1 MGLFD
6 RWQQRSATP
15 VEFTNEDVVFLGGSY
30 SGEKV
35 TAKNAIQLVPVWSAV
50 QLIAGTVGS
59 LPLRVYRTNTDG
71 TRVEAPRHSAARLL
85 ASPNKY
91 MAGDELIETVMAHL
105 LLWGNAFILK
115 TKIDGQLVE
124 LFPMPPHRV
133 KVDRDKRTGLPY
145 YVVDGKEGPYDER
158 TFIHI
163 RGMSFDG
170 LVGMSPIQMARQSL
184 GTYSAASR
192 YQGRFWKNNATP
204 GGVLTH
210 PSRLSPDA
218 AERLRAQWQAAHSGD
233 NANRVAILEE
243 GMKYDSLSLPL
254 ADSRLLE
261 SMDANVLDVAR
272 IYNLPAHFLQTSAA
286 GSSLT
291 YSSTE
296 MLGRHYTSFTLRR
309 WLNRVE
315 RSLMRDPD
323 LFSSNGLGA
332 QMSCSFDTTDLTR
345 GDNKT
350 IADIN
355 LAMFKAGVLTR
366 DEVRAEMNR
375 APLEGPADMADPLE
389 GQPTDP
395 ETDPN
400 PVDEGAVVASD
411 GVSGDA

>member
-1 MGLFD
+1 MGLLD
-6 RWQQRSATP
+6 RFQRRSAVP
-15 VEFTNEDVVFLGGSY
+15 VEFVNDEAVFLGGTFA
-30 SGEKV
+30 GEKV
-35 TAKNAIQLVPVWSAV
+35 TAKNAVQLVPVWSAV

-59 LPLRVYRTNTDG
+59 LPLRVYRTDSNG
-71 TRVEAPRHSAARLL
+71 QRVEAPNHRAAKLL
-85 ASPNKY
+85 ASPNPY
-91 MAGDELIETVMAHL
+91 MAGDELVETVLAHL
-105 LLWGNAFILK
+105 LLWGNAFLLK
-115 TKIDGQLVE
+115 TKVDGQLVE

-133 KVDRDKRTGLPY
+133 KVDRDKRTGTPL
-145 YVVDGKEGPYDER
+145 YVIDEKDGPYDQR

-170 LVGMSPIQMARQSL
+170 LVGMSPIQMARQAL

-210 PSRLSPDA
+210 PQRLSPEA

-243 GMKYDSLSLPL
+243 GMAYQSLSLPL
-254 ADSRLLE
+254 SDSKLLE
-261 SMDANVLDVAR
+261 AMDASVLDVAR

-296 MLGRHYTSFTLRR
+296 MLGRHYTAFTLRR

-315 RSLMRDPD
+315 RSLMRDAD
-323 LFSSNGLGA
+323 LFSTNGLGS
-332 QMSCSFDTTDLTR
+332 QFSVGFDTTDLTR

-350 IADIN
+350 IADIQ
-355 LAMFKAGVLTR
+355 LALYREGVITR
-366 DEVRAEMNR
+366 DEIRAELGR
-375 APLEGPADMADPLE
+375 GPIDLAPDAPADTVQDS
-389 GQPTDP
+389 
-395 ETDPN
+395 
-400 PVDEGAVVASD
+400 VDAVV
-411 GVSGDA
+411 DAPSA

>member
-1 MGLFD
+1 MGLLD
-6 RWQQRSATP
+6 RFQRRSAVP
-15 VEFTNEDVVFLGGSY
+15 VEFVNDEAVFLGGTFA
-30 SGEKV
+30 GEKV
-35 TAKNAIQLVPVWSAV
+35 TAKNAVQLVPVWSAV

-59 LPLRVYRTNTDG
+59 LPLRVYRTDSNG
-71 TRVEAPRHSAARLL
+71 QRVEAPNHRAAKLL
-85 ASPNKY
+85 ASPNPY
-91 MAGDELIETVMAHL
+91 MAGDELVETVLAHL
-105 LLWGNAFILK
+105 LLWGNAFLLK
-115 TKIDGQLVE
+115 TKVDGQLVE

-133 KVDRDKRTGLPY
+133 KVDRDKRTGTPL
-145 YVVDGKEGPYDER
+145 YVIDEKDGPYDQR

-170 LVGMSPIQMARQSL
+170 LVGMSPIQMARQAL

-210 PSRLSPDA
+210 PQRLSPEA

-243 GMKYDSLSLPL
+243 GMAYQSLSLPL
-254 ADSRLLE
+254 SDSKLLE
-261 SMDANVLDVAR
+261 AMDASVLDVAR

-296 MLGRHYTSFTLRR
+296 MLGRHYTAFTLRR

-315 RSLMRDPD
+315 RSLMRDAD
-323 LFSSNGLGA
+323 LFSTNGLGS
-332 QMSCSFDTTDLTR
+332 QFSVGFDTTDLTR

-350 IADIN
+350 IADIQ
-355 LAMFKAGVLTR
+355 LALYREGVITR
-366 DEVRAEMNR
+366 DEIRAELGR
-375 APLEGPADMADPLE
+375 GPIDLAPDA
-389 GQPTDP
+389 
-395 ETDPN
+395 
-400 PVDEGAVVASD
+400 PVDAVQDTVDVIVDAPGA
-411 GVSGDA
+411 

>member
-6 RWQQRSATP
+6 RFQRRSAVP
-15 VEFTNEDVVFLGGSY
+15 VEFVNDEAVFLGGTFA
-30 SGEKV
+30 GEKV
-35 TAKNAIQLVPVWSAV
+35 TAKNAVQLVPVWSAV

-59 LPLRVYRTNTDG
+59 LPLRVYRTDANG
-71 TRVEAPRHSAARLL
+71 QRVEAPNHRAAKLL
-85 ASPNKY
+85 ANPNPY
-91 MAGDELIETVMAHL
+91 MAGDELVETVLAHL
-105 LLWGNAFILK
+105 LLWGNAFLLK
-115 TKIDGQLVE
+115 TKVNGQLVE

-133 KVDRDKRTGLPY
+133 KVDRDKRTGTPL
-145 YVVDGKEGPYDER
+145 YVIDEKDGPYDQR

-170 LVGMSPIQMARQSL
+170 LVGMSPIQMARQAL

-210 PSRLSPDA
+210 PQRLSPEA

-243 GMKYDSLSLPL
+243 GMAYQSLSLPL
-254 ADSRLLE
+254 SDSKLLE
-261 SMDANVLDVAR
+261 AMDASVLDVAR

-296 MLGRHYTSFTLRR
+296 MLGRHYTAFTLRR

-315 RSLMRDPD
+315 RSLMRDAD
-323 LFSSNGLGA
+323 LFSTNGLGS
-332 QMSCSFDTTDLTR
+332 QFSVGFDTTDLTR

-350 IADIN
+350 IADIQ
-355 LAMFKAGVLTR
+355 LALYREGVITR
-366 DEVRAEMNR
+366 DEIRAELGR
-375 APLEGPADMADPLE
+375 GPIDLAPDA
-389 GQPTDP
+389 
-395 ETDPN
+395 
-400 PVDEGAVVASD
+400 PVDAVQDSVDVIVDAPGA
-411 GVSGDA
+411 